1 MELLRRTAMNAKDTS
16 SIGIYIITKL
26 HDLTSDMDSE
36 RAFNVRFNFYASL
49 VASDIV
55 SSVEKEHSTEIVQ
68 VFADHML
75 EILEKFYAKGGNI
88 H

>member
-1 MELLRRTAMNAKDTS
+1 MDTKDTS
-16 SIGIYIITKL
+16 NIGIDIITKL
-26 HDLTSDMDSE
+26 HALTSDMDSE

-49 VASDIV
+49 VTSDLVASL
-55 SSVEKEHSTEIVQ
+55 EKEHAPEMIQ

-75 EILEKFYAKGGNI
+75 EILEKFYAKKGNI